1 MNTSSNSK
9 ALCYLAVL
17 CAALRRAGA
26 RGRLRARRR
35 GAGGRSRSLSL
46 DAPLAGVNWID
57 HFDTYV
63 TGSQMHLQGGWKG
76 WDNSPGAG
84 ALTSSTQARSPLNSV
99 DVLGG
104 TDLVHEYTG
113 YTTGTWTYTAWQ
125 YIPTGMTGNQYFILL
140 NTYAD
145 GGHQQLVDPGL
156 LQQHDRHRRRR
167 HSRRL
172 LDRLDRQHRLRPV
185 GRAPRGDRSRR
196 QHPDLLLQ
204 RPAGLLGHLDRA
216 TSAAAASLNI
226 AAVDLFANGSTSV
239 FYDDIS
245 LSNMPFVDGF
255 ENETTSEWHL
265 TVP

>member
-1 MNTSSNSK
+1 MHTSSNSK

-17 CAALRRAGA
+17 ALLCAAPALAVNSG
-26 RGRLRARRR
+26 L
-35 GAGGRSRSLSL
+35 GGGGQAIAPVAPAAPL
-46 DAPLAGVNWID
+46 DAPLGPGGNWID

-63 TGSQMHLQGGWKG
+63 TGSQMHGQGGWKG
-76 WDNSPGAG
+76 WDNVPGAG

-99 DVLGG
+99 DVVAG

-125 YIPTGMTGNQYFILL
+125 YIPTGTTGLSYFILL
-140 NTYAD
+140 NTYVD
-145 GGHQQLVDPGL
+145 GGATNNWSVQVSFDGTANAVLNEG
-156 LQQHDRHRRRR
+156 
-167 HSRRL
+167 
-172 LDRLDRQHRLRPV
+172 
-185 GRAPRGDRSRR
+185 
-196 QHPDLLLQ
+196 
-204 RPAGLLGHLDRA
+204 PAGGTLPIVYDQWVEIRVVIDLDLNTQNFFYGGQFLFTDSWTEGMSGGGA
-216 TSAAAASLNI
+216 LNI
-226 AAVDLFANGSTSV
+226 GAVDLFANGASSV